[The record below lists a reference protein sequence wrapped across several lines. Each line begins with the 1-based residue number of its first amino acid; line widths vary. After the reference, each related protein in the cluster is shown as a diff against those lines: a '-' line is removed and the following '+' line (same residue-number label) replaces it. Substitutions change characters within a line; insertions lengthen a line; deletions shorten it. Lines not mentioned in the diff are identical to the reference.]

1 MESEKKK
8 RFWPERL
15 CWILLSGLL
24 ILHLLF
30 SPGGPLF
37 MFARGGVDTYRTFEE
52 GGISSG
58 RGGGCSFRWDFPF
71 RWQDYMGS
79 YAVIRPMDS
88 GMQEY
93 LRQHDAFVSERDDI
107 LFYRQGEDVFC
118 SWWTWP
124 DHALALASA
133 CLDIEDPHAAE
144 GRELIWFDF
153 PVCWLTE
160 WPEDPAGL
168 SADPS
173 GVLRAGFTAG
183 PEDLLFFYALSVTPA
198 EEGENGLTIP
208 DRSGERRLEI
218 RLEGREAVIT
228 LLPL

>member
-1 MESEKKK
+1 MESEKKR

-15 CWILLSGLL
+15 CWMLLSGLL

-37 MFARGGVDTYRTFEE
+37 MFARGGLDTYRTFEE

-58 RGGGCSFRWDFPF
+58 RGGTSLRWSFPF
-71 RWQDYMGS
+71 RWQNNMGS

-88 GMQEY
+88 GIREY
-93 LRQHDAFVSERDDI
+93 FRQHEAFVSERKDI

-118 SWWTWP
+118 SWSTWP
-124 DHALALASA
+124 DNDLALASA
-133 CLDIEDPHAAE
+133 CLDIEDPLAAE
-144 GRELIWFDF
+144 GRALIWFDF
-153 PVCWLTE
+153 PVCWLTG
-160 WPEDPAGL
+160 WPEDPAGP

-183 PEDLLFFYALSVTPA
+183 PEDLLFFYALTVTPA
-198 EEGENGLTIP
+198 EEGENGLIIP
-208 DRSGERRLEI
+208 DRSRERRLEI
-218 RLEGREAVIT
+218 RLEGREVTVA